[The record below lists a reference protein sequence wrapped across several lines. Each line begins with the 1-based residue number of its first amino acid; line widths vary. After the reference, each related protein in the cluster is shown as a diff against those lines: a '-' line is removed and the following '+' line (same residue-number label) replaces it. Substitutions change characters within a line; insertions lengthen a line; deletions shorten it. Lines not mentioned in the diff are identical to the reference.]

1 MEMRRDVD
9 LLLLDIGTCNDETKV
24 PEIVERHL
32 KKMYFRGRRHV
43 KDYLDAIET
52 SANIPKKDLQ

>member
-1 MEMRRDVD
+1 MDIKRDVD
-9 LLLLDIGTCNDETKV
+9 MLLMDIGLAADETKV

-32 KKMYFRGRRHV
+32 KKLYFRGRRHV

-52 SANIPKKDLQ
+52 SASIDRKDLQ